1 MTINVTTSM
10 SQNAVPASSSDGS
23 GRSAVAAEK
32 AQATTGQRPELPE
45 LRPEQRQ
52 AAADVKQ
59 AEPAL
64 NEVSQAVSEIND
76 YLQSVNRELRF
87 RVDEALPLGR
97 AVISII
103 DSETQETIREIPS
116 KEALMLAQRLQQE
129 RLSESAN
136 VGGLFISDQA

>member
-10 SQNAVPASSSDGS
+10 SQNAVPASSDGS

-32 AQATTGQRPELPE
+32 RQATTEQRPA
-45 LRPEQRQ
+45 LRQE
-52 AAADVKQ
+52 AADVKQ
-59 AEPAL
+59 AEPAA
-64 NEVSQAVSEIND
+64 NEVSQAVSDIND

-103 DSETQETIREIPS
+103 DSDTQETIREIPPR
-116 KEALMLAQRLQQE
+116 KPLRW
-129 RLSESAN
+129 RN
-136 VGGLFISDQA
+136 GCRRIV

>member
-10 SQNAVPASSSDGS
+10 SQNAVPASSDGS

-32 AQATTGQRPELPE
+32 RQATT
-45 LRPEQRQ
+45 EQRTEMRQ
-52 AAADVKQ
+52 EMRQEAADVKQ
-59 AEPAL
+59 VEPAFG
-64 NEVSQAVSEIND
+64 EVSQAVSDIND

-97 AVISII
+97 SVISII
-103 DSETQETIREIPS
+103 DSDTQETIREIPS
-116 KEALMLAQRLQQE
+116 KEALMLAQRLQEE
-129 RLSESAN
+129 RLSETAN

>member
-10 SQNAVPASSSDGS
+10 SQNAVPASSDGS
-23 GRSAVAAEK
+23 GRSAVVAEK
-32 AQATTGQRPELPE
+32 SSATTGQRPEM
-45 LRPEQRQ
+45 RQ
-52 AAADVKQ
+52 ETADVRQ
-59 AEPAL
+59 QEPAAS
-64 NEVSQAVSEIND
+64 EVSQAVSEIND

-103 DSETQETIREIPS
+103 DSDTQETIREIPS
-116 KEALMLAQRLQQE
+116 KEALALAQRLQEE
-129 RLSESAN
+129 RLSDTSN

>member
-10 SQNAVPASSSDGS
+10 SQNSVPASSDGS
-23 GRSAVAAEK
+23 GRSAVAAETR
-32 AQATTGQRPELPE
+32 QATTEQRPEM
-45 LRPEQRQ
+45 RQ

-76 YLQSVNRELRF
+76 YLQSVNRELHF

-103 DSETQETIREIPS
+103 DSDTQETIREIPS
-116 KEALMLAQRLQQE
+116 KEALMLAQRLQEE
-129 RLSESAN
+129 RLSEAAN
-136 VGGLFISDQA
+136 IGGLFISDQA

>member
-10 SQNAVPASSSDGS
+10 SQNAVPASSDGS
-23 GRSAVAAEK
+23 GRSAVAAETR
-32 AQATTGQRPELPE
+32 QATTEQRQG

-52 AAADVKQ
+52 EAADVRQ
-59 AEPAL
+59 QEPAASD
-64 NEVSQAVSEIND
+64 VSQAVSEIND

-103 DSETQETIREIPS
+103 DSDTQETIREIPS
-116 KEALMLAQRLQQE
+116 KEALVLAQRLQEE
-129 RLSESAN
+129 RLSDSAN
-136 VGGLFISDQA
+136 IGGLFISDQA

>member
-10 SQNAVPASSSDGS
+10 SQNAVPASSDGS
-23 GRSAVAAEK
+23 GRSAVAAESR
-32 AQATTGQRPELPE
+32 QATTEQRQG

-52 AAADVKQ
+52 EAADVRQ
-59 AEPAL
+59 AEPAAS
-64 NEVSQAVSEIND
+64 EVSQAVSDIND

-103 DSETQETIREIPS
+103 DSDTQETIREIPS
-116 KEALMLAQRLQQE
+116 KEALALAQRLQEE
-129 RLSESAN
+129 RLSETAN

>member
-1 MTINVTTSM
+1 MTINVTTSI
-10 SQNAVPASSSDGS
+10 SQNAVPASSDDS

-32 AQATTGQRPELPE
+32 RQATT
-45 LRPEQRQ
+45 EQQPQMRQ

-59 AEPAL
+59 AEPAA
-64 NEVSQAVSEIND
+64 NEVSQAVSDIND

-103 DSETQETIREIPS
+103 DSDTQETIREIPS
-116 KEALMLAQRLQQE
+116 KEALALAQRLQE
-129 RLSESAN
+129 DRLSETAN
-136 VGGLFISDQA
+136 LGGLFISDQA

>member
-10 SQNAVPASSSDGS
+10 SQNAVPASSDGS
-23 GRSAVAAEK
+23 GRSAVAAETR
-32 AQATTGQRPELPE
+32 QATTEQRPEM
-45 LRPEQRQ
+45 RQ

-59 AEPAL
+59 QEPAAS
-64 NEVSQAVSEIND
+64 EVSQAVSEIND

-103 DSETQETIREIPS
+103 DSDTQETIREIPS
-116 KEALMLAQRLQQE
+116 KEALALAQRLQEE
-129 RLSESAN
+129 RLSETAN

>member
-10 SQNAVPASSSDGS
+10 SQNAVPASSDGS
-23 GRSAVAAEK
+23 GRSAVAAESR
-32 AQATTGQRPELPE
+32 QVTTEQRPEIRQG

-52 AAADVKQ
+52 GAADVKQ
-59 AEPAL
+59 AEPAAS
-64 NEVSQAVSEIND
+64 EVSQAVSDIND

-103 DSETQETIREIPS
+103 DSDTQETIREIPS
-116 KEALMLAQRLQQE
+116 KEALALAQRLQEE
-129 RLSESAN
+129 RLSETVN

>member
-10 SQNAVPASSSDGS
+10 SQNAAPASSDGS
-23 GRSAVAAEK
+23 GRSAVAAETR
-32 AQATTGQRPELPE
+32 QATTE

-52 AAADVKQ
+52 ETADVRQ
-59 AEPAL
+59 QEPAAS
-64 NEVSQAVSEIND
+64 EVSQAVSDIND

-103 DSETQETIREIPS
+103 DSDTQETIREIPS
-116 KEALMLAQRLQQE
+116 REALALAQRLQEE
-129 RLSESAN
+129 RLSDSAN

>member
-1 MTINVTTSM
+1 MTINATTSM
-10 SQNAVPASSSDGS
+10 SQNAVPASSDGS
-23 GRSAVAAEK
+23 GRSAVAAETR
-32 AQATTGQRPELPE
+32 QATTEQRQG

-52 AAADVKQ
+52 ETADVRQ
-59 AEPAL
+59 QEPAAS
-64 NEVSQAVSEIND
+64 EVSQAVSEIND

-103 DSETQETIREIPS
+103 DSDTQETIREIPS
-116 KEALMLAQRLQQE
+116 KEALALAQRLQEE
-129 RLSESAN
+129 RLSETAN

>member
-10 SQNAVPASSSDGS
+10 SQNAVPASSDGS

-32 AQATTGQRPELPE
+32 RQATTEQQPE
-45 LRPEQRQ
+45 LRQG
-52 AAADVKQ
+52 AADVKQ
-59 AEPAL
+59 QEPASAD
-64 NEVSQAVSEIND
+64 VSQAVSDIND

-116 KEALMLAQRLQQE
+116 KEALALAQRLQEE
-129 RLSESAN
+129 RLSDGAN